1 MTTIHSSFTKANDFH
16 APDLDAFKTQCK
28 IAVRALGDRGVST
41 KLSDMLE
48 AMARAYGFT
57 DFATYH
63 GIAKKTLNRT
73 VATGMVDLGQYTQY
87 LMLSPDDMDC
97 YDMPADLA
105 LINMRDAVRFPDVD
119 KDGNHLLPYQ
129 LDQVLGRND
138 YPSQLL
144 ESIRIIPKGQSEGI
158 NTEEFIVQ
166 GAICQTPR
174 VERYGVP
181 IFACEQTLKQT
192 VLDLTDMRVQQYP
205 SVEVVDTGDD
215 SAGITLFMVAI
226 PNEMCKLIEERAQD
240 YEI

>member
-28 IAVRALGDRGVST
+28 IAVRALSDRGVST

-87 LMLSPDDMDC
+87 LMLSPDDIDC
-97 YDMPADLA
+97 QDIPADFA
-105 LINMRDAVRFPDVD
+105 FIKMIDAVRHPDLD
-119 KDGNHLLPYQ
+119 ALGNHALPYQ
-129 LDQVLGRND
+129 LNQILGRND

-144 ESIRIIPKGQSEGI
+144 EGIRIIPKGHSDGI
-158 NTEEFIVQ
+158 YTEEFIVQ
-166 GAICQTPR
+166 GALCQTPR
-174 VERYGVP
+174 VERYGIP
-181 IFACEQTLKQT
+181 IFACEQTFQKT
-192 VLDLTDMRVQQYP
+192 VMDLTDMRVQQYP